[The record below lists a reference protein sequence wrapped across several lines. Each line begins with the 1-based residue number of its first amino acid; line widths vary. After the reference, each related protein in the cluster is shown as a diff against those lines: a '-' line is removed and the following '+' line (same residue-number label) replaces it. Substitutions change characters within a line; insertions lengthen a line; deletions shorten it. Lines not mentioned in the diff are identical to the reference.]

1 MTPDY
6 RDQTMWQALE
16 EHLGSAALTEEWR
29 FDTLI
34 VDEGQDFSER
44 WRDALLRMLNPEG
57 RALWM
62 EDPMQNLYGRAP
74 VTLPAWVTLRSN
86 ANYRSPRQII
96 AWLTAL
102 SAEALSVEAAS
113 PFGDSHVD
121 LLIYPD
127 KETEKLHAQTLL
139 AITRCLGASFKRQDI
154 ALISFRGRENSQ
166 LLNLDAL
173 GNHQLKS
180 FSGQYDLFGN
190 PLFREGDLLAE
201 SVYRFKGQ
209 SAPAVIFTEIDFAE
223 LDEKSFRKLF
233 VGMTRARLKLVMV
246 ISERAAKVLQARL

>member
-1 MTPDY
+1 M
-6 RDQTMWQALE
+6 
-16 EHLGSAALTEEWR
+16 
-29 FDTLI
+29 
-34 VDEGQDFSER
+34 
-44 WRDALLRMLNPEG
+44 
-57 RALWM
+57 
-62 EDPMQNLYGRAP
+62 
-74 VTLPAWVTLRSN
+74 RSS

-96 AWLTAL
+96 EWLTAL
-102 SAEALSVEAAS
+102 SPKALSVEAAS

-127 KETEKLHAQTLL
+127 EETAKLHAQTLL

-166 LLNLDAL
+166 LLKLDVL